1 MRFLPLEEKENDE
14 LDEVVPVTVL
24 IKTSTKKWLM
34 QQAYERSSP
43 KKKIAMST
51 MARIFLEEIQQLNQ
65 S

>member
-1 MRFLPLEEKENDE
+1 MPLEEKENDE